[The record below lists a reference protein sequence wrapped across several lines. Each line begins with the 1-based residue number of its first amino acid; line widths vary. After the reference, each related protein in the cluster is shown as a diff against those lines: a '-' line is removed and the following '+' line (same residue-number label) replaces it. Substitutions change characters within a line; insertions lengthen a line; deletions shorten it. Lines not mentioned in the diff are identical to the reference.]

1 MPDHNPWTDF
11 VKILIGKLS
20 RTTKMNVLI
29 ISRLNGLTFI
39 ENTGSQ
45 LVQIYELL
53 CVYRYV
59 SGSVYR
65 YMSGSVY
72 GYMSSS
78 VY

>member
-1 MPDHNPWTDF
+1 
-11 VKILIGKLS
+11 
-20 RTTKMNVLI
+20 MNVLI

-39 ENTGSQ
+39 GKTGSQ